1 MPSSEAETHAVWVG
15 AIAELLRC
23 RSQSERLSTHLFFT
37 SKGSRGTNIDVFL
50 SALRKRSS
58 RRSTLRFR
66 YSRMQDGSR
75 AQLAKK
81 RAMRM
86 PGVCKSAV
94 SVATTPPRRSPLPP
108 ASVTTAS
115 SNSLQ
120 ICQAWPLPS
129 HGSYASSHCSQHVG
143 GCGPVFSEAPPRV
156 APASARS
163 LPLFFRFPWPNSFR
177 FCQAWSAAS
186 SMGHVGPHCCSLG
199 RARPRTAADC
209 PARSRTRACSVPP
222 CSRQLQPWRERRT
235 PARRPAARHRLPAAS
250 MPPPPRHTEP
260 AAAVIPWR
268 PRPCLRANDDYFH
281 VRGKSLLS

>member
-108 ASVTTAS
+108 ARSGES
-115 SNSLQ
+115 SGLWSDANAL
-120 ICQAWPLPS
+120 I
-129 HGSYASSHCSQHVG
+129 
-143 GCGPVFSEAPPRV
+143 RRR
-156 APASARS
+156 SAR
-163 LPLFFRFPWPNSFR
+163 RR
-177 FCQAWSAAS
+177 AAVRR
-186 SMGHVGPHCCSLG
+186 GVRDPVPDADGARRDPRCHV
-199 RARPRTAADC
+199 AAC
-209 PARSRTRACSVPP
+209 TCTLTKALRAC
-222 CSRQLQPWRERRT
+222 C
-235 PARRPAARHRLPAAS
+235 A
-250 MPPPPRHTEP
+250 
-260 AAAVIPWR
+260 
-268 PRPCLRANDDYFH
+268 
-281 VRGKSLLS
+281 